1 MSPSSEQA
9 KLEEWHGKLHGER
22 HFGII
27 WKSRRFHVCVGGIGY
42 YIATED
48 HSRASDCV
56 AWQDFAF
63 FPEQEICIRDVLDEI
78 EYFVPEMPIK
88 GNETE
93 GAKERRRV
101 AAPKVS
107 DWAEAWD
114 CRGNIWFKFRGTEFC
129 AGAISSYTNFLW
141 KAEDGT
147 LVKPNIDG
155 PEELLRSEDLFGV
168 RLIDNLDE
176 IEDFE
181 YTVPARF
188 LYTKR
193 KPPVFKDEWLTTKQG
208 WLEFLED
215 WGWHAYFSVDG
226 EYYKLWPGGYH
237 RYWVSP
243 FDEEGMDRDVWP
255 IHFESPDAVLNARI
269 FDGFSLLDKIE
280 TVRFTDI
287 EAVWHSIDGFT
298 EKERRK

>member
-1 MSPSSEQA
+1 M
-9 KLEEWHGKLHGER
+9 
-22 HFGII
+22 
-27 WKSRRFHVCVGGIGY
+27 
-42 YIATED
+42 
-48 HSRASDCV
+48 
-56 AWQDFAF
+56 
-63 FPEQEICIRDVLDEI
+63 
-78 EYFVPEMPIK
+78 
-88 GNETE
+88 
-93 GAKERRRV
+93 
-101 AAPKVS
+101 
-107 DWAEAWD
+107 
-114 CRGNIWFKFRGTEFC
+114 
-129 AGAISSYTNFLW
+129 
-141 KAEDGT
+141 
-147 LVKPNIDG
+147 
-155 PEELLRSEDLFGV
+155 
-168 RLIDNLDE
+168 
-176 IEDFE
+176 
-181 YTVPARF
+181 PARF